1 MAIDSVEPETDV
13 NPNAIVFISPGS
25 EPDVRFRVFDDEY
38 HLHSTVLKYHSR
50 FFRQFLDSPDKP
62 AGPASKSFCYEY
74 VSFFDKDGSDWSLQP
89 ASKALQRL
97 DAPAGFD
104 FVTES
109 KAFGKYLCALYTR
122 PYVIDHPQEL
132 IVMMRMAD
140 YYCTLP
146 ILSATL
152 FVLNSEQELFS
163 DFVGSLIFA
172 ARDLHHAELFR
183 EWFVRIVSLWTSE
196 EPIRGQDFLGED
208 PQLFTLIQKH
218 ALRRVRRFST
228 FSGT

>member
-89 ASKALQRL
+89 ASKVWVSILLALNHGNKAHGSRHYNDQMPLPDLTSLLSRKL
-97 DAPAGFD
+97 SGNIYVPYIPAL
-104 FVTES
+104 T
-109 KAFGKYLCALYTR
+109 
-122 PYVIDHPQEL
+122 
-132 IVMMRMAD
+132 
-140 YYCTLP
+140 
-146 ILSATL
+146 
-152 FVLNSEQELFS
+152 
-163 DFVGSLIFA
+163 
-172 ARDLHHAELFR
+172 
-183 EWFVRIVSLWTSE
+183 
-196 EPIRGQDFLGED
+196 
-208 PQLFTLIQKH
+208 
-218 ALRRVRRFST
+218 
-228 FSGT
+228 